1 MTSPLTKSS
10 MPQVQASV
18 EKRGFSIPGL
28 SVMDRYIV
36 TEMLAPFAFGVA
48 VFTALM
54 MTVGALFELV
64 RYIVENGMSLGTA
77 FQIFILRVPRLLAFT
92 FPMAT
97 LLATLQAFS
106 RLSGDFEI
114 IAMRACGVSIAR
126 LLAPILLIGV
136 LITGAAITLNE
147 VIVPSAERSAALTL
161 FRALNNKEPDF
172 KKENFSYLQY
182 EKVKGAD
189 GQLTERV
196 TQIIY
201 AKNYEGG
208 VMNGVK
214 VVDLSENELSQIVA
228 AERAEWNPEK
238 QIWKF
243 QNGTTYI
250 VAADG
255 SYRNVLRFKEQN
267 IYIANAFLDLA
278 NETRKPGEMN
288 ASELTRFIQITKDS
302 KKPVD
307 ALLVELYQKFAVP
320 FTCISFALVGALLG
334 IRPQRTSGA
343 LGLGLSVL
351 IIFAYYVIFTVFGAL
366 GQTGSLPP
374 IIAAWLPNLITLGV
388 GGVLL
393 WRTSR

>member
-28 SVMDRYIV
+28 SIMDRYIV

-48 VFTALM
+48 VFTALI
-54 MTVGALFELV
+54 MTVAALFELV
-64 RYIVENGMSLGTA
+64 RYMVENGMSLSTA
-77 FQIFILRVPRLLAFT
+77 FQIFILRMPGLVVLT

-106 RLSGDFEI
+106 RLSGDFEV
-114 IAMRACGVSIAR
+114 IAMRACGVSIVR
-126 LLAPILLIGV
+126 LITPILLVGV
-136 LITGAAITLNE
+136 LITGATVALNE
-147 VIVPSAERSAALTL
+147 VIAPSATRAAALTL

-172 KKENFSYLQY
+172 KKENFLYPQSEQ
-182 EKVKGAD
+182 VKGED
-189 GQLTERV
+189 GQITERL
-196 TQIIY
+196 TRIIHAKTY
-201 AKNYEGG
+201 ADG

-214 VVDLSENELSQIVA
+214 VVDLSEDNLSQIVVA
-228 AERAEWNPEK
+228 KRAEWSPEK
-238 QIWKF
+238 QVWKF
-243 QNGTTYI
+243 QDGTTYI
-250 VAADG
+250 IAADG

-267 IYIANAFLDLA
+267 IYIANAFRDLA
-278 NETRKPGEMN
+278 NETRNPKEMN
-288 ASELTRFIQITKDS
+288 ASELTRHIQKMRDS
-302 KKPVD
+302 HQPINS
-307 ALLVELYQKFAVP
+307 LLVELYQKFSIP
-320 FTCISFALVGALLG
+320 FTCMSFAFVGCLLG

-351 IIFAYYVIFTVFGAL
+351 IIFAYYVILAVCQAL

>member
-1 MTSPLTKSS
+1 

-28 SVMDRYIV
+28 SIMDRYIV

-48 VFTALM
+48 VFTALI
-54 MTVGALFELV
+54 MTVAALFELV
-64 RYIVENGMSLGTA
+64 RYMVENGMSLSTA
-77 FQIFILRVPRLLAFT
+77 FQIFILRMPGLVVLT

-106 RLSGDFEI
+106 RLSGDFEV
-114 IAMRACGVSIAR
+114 IAMRACGVSIVR
-126 LLAPILLIGV
+126 LITPILLVGV
-136 LITGAAITLNE
+136 LITGATVALNE
-147 VIVPSAERSAALTL
+147 VIAPSATRAAALTL

-172 KKENFSYLQY
+172 KKENFLYPQSEQ
-182 EKVKGAD
+182 VKGED
-189 GQLTERV
+189 GQITERL
-196 TQIIY
+196 TRIIHAKTY
-201 AKNYEGG
+201 ADG

-214 VVDLSENELSQIVA
+214 VVDLSEDNLSQIVVA
-228 AERAEWNPEK
+228 KRAEWSPEK
-238 QIWKF
+238 QVWKF
-243 QNGTTYI
+243 QDGTTYI
-250 VAADG
+250 IAADG

-267 IYIANAFLDLA
+267 IYIANAFRDLA
-278 NETRKPGEMN
+278 NETRNPKEMN
-288 ASELTRFIQITKDS
+288 ASELTRHIQKMRDS
-302 KKPVD
+302 HQPINS
-307 ALLVELYQKFAVP
+307 LLVELYQKFSIP
-320 FTCISFALVGALLG
+320 FTCMSFAFVGCLLG

-351 IIFAYYVIFTVFGAL
+351 IIFAYYVILAVCQAL